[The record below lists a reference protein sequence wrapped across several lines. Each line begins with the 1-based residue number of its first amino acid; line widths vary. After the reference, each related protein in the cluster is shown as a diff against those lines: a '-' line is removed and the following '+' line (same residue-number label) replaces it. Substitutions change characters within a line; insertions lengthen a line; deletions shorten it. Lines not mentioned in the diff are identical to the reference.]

1 MKTLTN
7 KINLF
12 FVLTM
17 FAMVSCKKDALSQ
30 PPVQGTP
37 ACATCPQN
45 QPPVVVQQP
54 VTNTTIS
61 YTVNKVL
68 LAQDISSLPQNYT
81 DETNAVYSDFLP
93 MDGYADGTRQG
104 VVIYYWAILVKDVV
118 TGYNAQGQVV
128 NTVTSSPY
136 YALVRMD
143 DVILGRLKNFSQ
155 NNWNVVKFP
164 SVIGS
169 SALNY
174 TGQYVTLQQGPYYNN
189 QGILVTP
196 IICQAVL
203 Q

>member
-1 MKTLTN
+1 MK
-7 KINLF
+7 NLMKQIGLILVAAIVMTF
-12 FVLTM
+12 PQ
-17 FAMVSCKKDALSQ
+17 SCAKGQ
-30 PPVQGTP
+30 QITPTQPVQQTP
-37 ACATCPQN
+37 CATC
-45 QPPVVVQQP
+45 PPVVVQQP
-54 VTNTTIS
+54 VVNTTIS

-68 LAQDISSLPQNYT
+68 LAQDIASLPQNYT

-104 VVIYYWAILVKDVV
+104 VVIYYWAILVKDVI
-118 TGYNAQGQVV
+118 TGYNAQNQVV

-155 NNWNVVKFP
+155 NNWNIVKFP